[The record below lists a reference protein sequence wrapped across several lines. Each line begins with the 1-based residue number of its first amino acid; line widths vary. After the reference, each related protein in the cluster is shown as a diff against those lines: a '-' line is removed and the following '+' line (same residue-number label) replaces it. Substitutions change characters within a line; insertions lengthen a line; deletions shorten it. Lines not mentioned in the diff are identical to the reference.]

1 MKSLFDLLRDNN
13 KIPMHM
19 PGHKRNVELAPYLK
33 RLAADLD
40 ITEIDGFD
48 DLHNPEGILVESMK
62 RAANFRGADKAF
74 YLVNGSTCGILAG
87 ICAVLKDGDK
97 VICARNCHKSVYN
110 ALEMVNADVVFI
122 RPEVSEESGIC
133 GSVLPEEISA
143 ELEKNP
149 DCKLIIL
156 TSPTYEGIVS
166 DVKAICEVAHSAKVP
181 VLVDAAHGAHFGFS
195 GFPDSAVSCGA
206 DIAIES
212 LHKALPSLTQTAIC
226 YVQGQLVD
234 SNAILEK
241 LAVFET
247 SSPSYLLMASIDECM
262 NLLIKKG
269 DILFENWNNILD
281 SFYKRIKGLKN
292 IGILQGGSEFFAF
305 DRSKIVITGN
315 GKKISELLRDRNIEC
330 EMAMPG
336 YAVAMTG
343 VGDTQETLACLLN
356 ALFEID
362 KFMNCPEKKYVNPP
376 MSERVMTAKAAKNL
390 PAEHLNY
397 KDSIG
402 RISAEYVWAYPPGV
416 PIIIPGERVTLEAAK
431 CLSDFE
437 DCGFSLKGG
446 LGRKEGKILVI
457 K

>member
-1 MKSLFDLLRDNN
+1 MKSLFDLLDENN
-13 KIPMHM
+13 RIPMHM
-19 PGHKRNVELAPYLK
+19 PGHKRNIELAPYLK

-48 DLHNPEGILVESMK
+48 DLHNPQTVLAESMK
-62 RAANFRGADKAF
+62 RAASLRGADKAF

-97 VICARNCHKSVYN
+97 VICARNCHKAVYN
-110 ALEMVNADVVFI
+110 ALELVNANTVFI
-122 RPEVSEESGIC
+122 KPQFDEKSGIC
-133 GSVLPEEISA
+133 GSVLPEEIKA

-149 DCKLIIL
+149 DCRLVIL

-166 DVKAICEVAHSAKVP
+166 DVKGICEAAHKKGVP
-181 VLVDAAHGAHFGFS
+181 VLVDAAHGAHLGFS
-195 GFPDSAVSCGA
+195 GFLQSAVSVGA
-206 DIAIES
+206 DIVIES
-212 LHKALPSLTQTAIC
+212 LHKTLPSLTQTAVC

-247 SSPSYLLMASIDECM
+247 SSPSYLLMASIDECI
-262 NLLIKKG
+262 NLLAEKG
-269 DILFENWNNILD
+269 DRLFENWNNILD
-281 SFYKRIKGLKN
+281 SFYERAKELKN
-292 IGILQGGSEFFAF
+292 ISVLQGGSEFFGF
-305 DRSKIVITGN
+305 DKSKIVILGN
-315 GKKISELLRDRNIEC
+315 GKKLSELLRERNIEC

-336 YAVAMTG
+336 YAVSMTG
-343 VGDTQETLACLLN
+343 LGDTQETLNCLTD
-356 ALFEID
+356 ALFDID
-362 KFMNCPEKKYVNPP
+362 KIIQHTEKKYVNPP
-376 MSERVMTAKAAKNL
+376 LSEKVMTVKAAKNL

-416 PIIIPGERVTLEAAK
+416 PIIIPGERITAEAAG
-431 CLSDFE
+431 LMSDFE
-437 DCGFSLKGG
+437 KCGFSLKGG
-446 LGRKEGKILVI
+446 LSRKEGKILVI